1 MRRCWRRA
9 SATMV
14 RRAFHRSRVGHAYLR
29 GHVGHGVDGAEPYDI
44 LDVDVVA
51 DKGLLIVVDIDYT
64 DQSVALL
71 SEIVQERRVLTERRI
86 AVVRAIEGAVV
97 VAE

>member
-1 MRRCWRRA
+1 M
-9 SATMV
+9 SSM
-14 RRAFHRSRVGHAYLR
+14 SMSSPIRVS
-29 GHVGHGVDGAEPYDI
+29 
-44 LDVDVVA
+44 
-51 DKGLLIVVDIDYT
+51 LIVVDIDHT

-71 SEIVQERRVLTERRI
+71 SEIVQERRILSERRI

>member
-1 MRRCWRRA
+1 MRRCWGL
-9 SATMV
+9 
-14 RRAFHRSRVGHAYLR
+14 HRSRVGHAYLR
-29 GHVGHGVDGAEPYDI
+29 GHVGHGVDGSKPYDV

-51 DKGLLIVVDIDYT
+51 DKGLLIVVDIDHT

-71 SEIVQERRVLTERRI
+71 SEIVQERRILSERRI